1 MKKYLLILLV
11 GLLSFNSQAQ
21 QGDGYRYEID
31 ITKVEDDKL
40 TVSLIVPEAIKAKD
54 KAIFHLP
61 KIIPGTYAIYD
72 FGQYASNMKAYNKAG
87 KEIAIENKDVNSWEV
102 ADVKNLHKIVYQV
115 EDTWDTELVA
125 KFSDDY
131 VFEPAGTNF
140 EDKENFIFNINGIC
154 GYFDGFERTPFYV
167 SVDRPAD
174 FFGATALTRSGGDEN
189 TDIFYAS
196 NYMDLQ
202 DGPIMFSKPDTAML
216 KVGDADVLIANYSPN
231 GKVKA
236 SDIAKDIEPILQ
248 AQRKY
253 LGGTLPVKKY
263 AFIIYLSNN
272 SNSGG
277 FGALEHSY
285 SSFYFLPESEP
296 ANISQI
302 VKDVAAHEFFHIV
315 TPLNIHAEE
324 IHYFDYIN
332 PKMSEHLWMYEGV
345 TEYSAGHVQVK
356 YGLMPVEQY
365 LDVLEGKMRNAA
377 TYKDDLPFTTMS
389 RLCLKEHKDQYTNVY
404 EKGALIGMCVDILAR
419 KKSKGK
425 KGIQELMQDLSKEYG
440 KEQPFKDEDLF
451 NKIGK
456 LTHRKVKKFL
466 VKYVAGP
473 TALPLAK
480 TFKSVGIN
488 YYPKRTEQLLS
499 PIGGLGPKNVGFDG
513 QAFFISSLEGMDA
526 FATEKIGFKANDK
539 LLKWNGED
547 LSPQTI
553 NQVIGTYAQSVEEGD
568 ELTISVMREGKE
580 MELVTKVEKIAK
592 EVEHVLELNPDATK
606 KQLKLRKAWLGDYKM
621 EADMEE
627 GK

>member
-11 GLLSFNSQAQ
+11 ALVSFNIQAQ
-21 QGDGYRYEID
+21 QDGYRYEID

-40 TVSLIVPEAIKAKD
+40 TVSLIVPEGVKEKD
-54 KAIFHLP
+54 KAIFHIP

-72 FGQYASNMKAYNKAG
+72 FGQYASNMKAYDKSG
-87 KEIAIENKDVNSWEV
+87 KEVTIKNTDVNSWEV
-102 ADVKNLHKIVYQV
+102 ADAKNLHKIVYQV

-154 GYFDGFERTPFYV
+154 GYFKGFERTPFYV

-174 FFGATALTRSGGDEN
+174 FFGATALTRSGGDED

-216 KVGDADVLIANYSPN
+216 KVGNADVLIANYSPN

-248 AQRKY
+248 AQRAY
-253 LGGTLPVKKY
+253 LGGTLPVTKY
-263 AFIIYLSNN
+263 AFIIYLANN

-324 IHYFDYIN
+324 IHNFDYIN

-356 YGLMPVEQY
+356 HGLMPLEQY

-377 TYKDDLPFTTMS
+377 TYKDDLPFTTLS

-440 KEQPFKDEDLF
+440 KEQAFKDEDLF
-451 NKIGK
+451 KKIGK

-466 VKYVAGP
+466 IKHVAGP
-473 TALPLAK
+473 TPLPLAK

-488 YYPKRTEQLLS
+488 YFPKRTEQVLS
-499 PIGGLGPKNVGFDG
+499 PIGGLSPKSIGFDG
-513 QAFFISSLEGMDA
+513 SAFFISSLDGMDA
-526 FATEKIGFKANDK
+526 FATENIGFKVKDK
-539 LLKWNGED
+539 LIKWNGEA
-547 LSPQTI
+547 LSPQSI
-553 NQVIGTYAQSVEEGD
+553 NQVIGTYAQSVKEGD
-568 ELTISVMREGKE
+568 ELKITVIRDGKE
-580 MELVTKVEKIAK
+580 MELSTKIEKIAK
-592 EVEHVLELNPDATK
+592 EIEHVLELNPDATK

-621 EADMEE
+621 EADI
-627 GK
+627 K